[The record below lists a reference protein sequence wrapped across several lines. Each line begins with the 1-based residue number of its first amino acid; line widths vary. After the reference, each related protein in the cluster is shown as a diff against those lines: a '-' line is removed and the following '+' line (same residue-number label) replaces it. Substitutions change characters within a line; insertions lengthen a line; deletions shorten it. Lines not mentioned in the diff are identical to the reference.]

1 MVQLQRLLQKNTLKK
16 TIKGGSQMSQNVI
29 NVTDSSFDQEIVKSD
44 LPVLVDFWAAWCGPC
59 KMIAP
64 VIEQIAIDYEGIMKV
79 AKVDVDKNQS
89 SASKYGVMSI
99 PTMLLFKNGEP
110 INRFVGFMPKERL
123 KSLIDKE
130 LV

>member
-1 MVQLQRLLQKNTLKK
+1 
-16 TIKGGSQMSQNVI
+16 MSQNVI